1 MSQRDVLA
9 ELRTARVSAPPE
21 LRERVRLIA
30 VADSTPPRRLVT
42 WRRSAVLLVPV
53 AAAIAAAVVLTRPSH
68 HQQVAHGE
76 AVQTLTAPSAKAFAL
91 PTTPKR
97 VQRYSA
103 TLSLHVHDQTALSN
117 SVKQALRITTSLGGY
132 AASTHVSTGSAQL
145 VLKIPRTKVVLAFA
159 RLAKLG
165 TIVGE
170 RIDILDQQRAVN
182 ANLRTMAQLQ
192 RQLKALRAQSQTAA
206 VKRQIAQL
214 TARVES
220 LQRANANTIRAD
232 RYATVSLNLSTPP
245 HTVPVHHGHGPLHW
259 IGVGFEWIGI
269 GLLYALAFGVPLA
282 LIWLVARVVR
292 RRRIDSLL
300 NS

>member
-9 ELRTARVSAPPE
+9 ELRTAHVSAPPE
-21 LRERVRLIA
+21 LRERIRL
-30 VADSTPPRRLVT
+30 VAAATDGAPPRKLVT
-42 WRRSAVLLVPV
+42 WRRSLVLAVPV
-53 AAAIAAAVVLTRPSH
+53 AAAVAAAVVLTRPSH
-68 HQQVAHGE
+68 HQAQRLEVHG
-76 AVQTLTAPSAKAFAL
+76 AIATAPKAFGL

-97 VQRYSA
+97 AQRYSA
-103 TLSLHVHDQTALSN
+103 TLSLRVHDQTDLSN

-132 AASTHVSTGSAQL
+132 ASSTNVATGSAQL
-145 VLKIPRTKVVLAFA
+145 VLKVPRTKVVLAFA

-170 RIDILDQQRAVN
+170 RINVVDQQAAVN
-182 ANLRTMAQLQ
+182 ANLRTIARLQ
-192 RQLKALRAQSQTAA
+192 HELKALRAQPQTAA

-214 TARVES
+214 TARVEA

-245 HTVPVHHGHGPLHW
+245 HTAPVHHGHGPLHW
-259 IGVGFEWIGI
+259 IGVGFKWIGI

-282 LIWLVARVVR
+282 LIWLVVRVVR